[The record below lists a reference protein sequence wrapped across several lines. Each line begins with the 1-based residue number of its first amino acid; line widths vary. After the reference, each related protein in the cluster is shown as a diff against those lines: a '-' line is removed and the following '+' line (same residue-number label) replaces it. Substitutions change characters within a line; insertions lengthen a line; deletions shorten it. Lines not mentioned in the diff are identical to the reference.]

1 MPQGRIEDFS
11 PQIFSQLIEDAG
23 ITRGYVAVMVGVTE
37 AVVGR
42 WINGL
47 GSPSAPRAKQ
57 LAELLGVDVL
67 DLAGKTLDTADI
79 TELRQRCGLE
89 IKEVAAAIN
98 ASPSSI
104 SRLERTISSPSVEL
118 MEKLAD
124 LYSVSLDTVKKA
136 WVTRRISIYGKP
148 SLERLP
154 DDVKRWLGLPA
165 VDTEPGQ

>member
-1 MPQGRIEDFS
+1 M
-11 PQIFSQLIEDAG
+11 
-23 ITRGYVAVMVGVTE
+23 TRGYVAVMVGVTE
-37 AVVGR
+37 SVVGR
-42 WINGL
+42 WINGV

-67 DLAGKTLDTADI
+67 DLTGKTLETADI
-79 TELRQRCGLE
+79 TELRQRCGME
-89 IKEVAAAIN
+89 IKEVAIAID

-104 SRLERTISSPSVEL
+104 SRLERTISSPPVGL

-124 LYSVSLDTVKKA
+124 LYEVPLIQRKA

-154 DDVKRWLGLPA
+154 DDVKQWLGLPA
-165 VDTEPGQ
+165 DDAKPDQ